1 MANNRIF
8 LRCRKCGSILFLGKC
23 YGDGYF
29 YQNYRGSDLET
40 ELNDFYEKHAYCSE
54 PLNES
59 DIDFIGSKFVQED
72 SYYNRFEIAYEFED
86 EEDDEVK
93 ENET

>member
-23 YGDGYF
+23 YERGYF
-29 YQNYRGSDLET
+29 YENYHNSNLET
-40 ELNDFYEKHAYCSE
+40 ELNDFYEKHAYCQE

-59 DIDFIGSKFVQED
+59 DIKYIDTKFKPED
-72 SYYNRFEIAYEFED
+72 SYYNRFEIAYEVEKD
-86 EEDDEVK
+86 KKDNGE
-93 ENET
+93 